1 MKLPRRKF
9 LHLAAGAAALP
20 AMPRIASAL
29 DYPTRPVHLIATFA
43 PGGVNDMSARVIGSY
58 LSAHL
63 GRQFVVDNRPGA
75 GGNVGTEVVTKS
87 APDGYTLLMADIS
100 NAINPALYD
109 NIGFDFIRDT
119 APIGGV
125 LRAPNVLVVH
135 PSFPIRT
142 VPDLIAY
149 AKSNPGMVRAATAGI
164 GSAPHVFG
172 ELFDS
177 EAGIKMVQVHY
188 RGAGPALIDMLGG
201 TTEVMFPNMGSSI
214 AYINAKR
221 LIPLAV
227 TCSTRSDV
235 LPDVPALAE
244 FLPGYEAN
252 YWSGI
257 VAPKNTP
264 AQLVNELNR
273 AINSALA
280 DPQIIARLR
289 DIGATAIPGRPA
301 DFGKFI
307 ADETD
312 KWGKVIRAAGIK
324 VE

>member
-1 MKLPRRKF
+1 MKMSRRRLVQF
-9 LHLAAGAAALP
+9 AGTAL
-20 AMPRIASAL
+20 AMPAIIRPSFAQS
-29 DYPTRPVHLIATFA
+29 YPTRPVHLIATFA
-43 PGGVNDMSARVIGSY
+43 PGGINDVSARVIGSF

-63 GRQFVVDNRPGA
+63 GQQFVVDNRPGA

-109 NIGFDFIRDT
+109 NINFDFIRDT
-119 APIGGV
+119 VPIGGV

-142 VPDLIAY
+142 VPELIAY

-172 ELFDS
+172 ELFS
-177 EAGIKMVQVHY
+177 SVAGVKMVQVHY

-214 AYINAKR
+214 AYINAKK

-244 FLPGYEAN
+244 SLPGYEAN

-273 AINSALA
+273 AVNSALV
-280 DPQIIARLR
+280 DPQINARLR

-301 DFGKFI
+301 DFAKLV
-307 ADETD
+307 ADETE

-324 VE
+324 AE